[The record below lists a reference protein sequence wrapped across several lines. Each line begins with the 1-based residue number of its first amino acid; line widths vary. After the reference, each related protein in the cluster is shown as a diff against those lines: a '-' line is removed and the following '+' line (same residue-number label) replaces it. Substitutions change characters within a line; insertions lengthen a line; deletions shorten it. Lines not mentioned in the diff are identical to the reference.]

1 MHLTIIGGLYND
13 ETLCKPKK
21 KKVFADIYKKKKG
34 FGFATN
40 TDALISQSPIGLV
53 QSHADPPFKCRT

>member
-21 KKVFADIYKKKKG
+21 KKVLPIYIKKG